1 MASSTDYLKT
11 KYTLK
16 DLDAEYYESIGL
28 DYDSERGHSMSSFQR
43 FIIAVMLLLAVLII
57 GTMFLVVTEK
67 LWLF

>member
-1 MASSTDYLKT
+1 MAEANDYLKM

-28 DYDSERGHSMSSFQR
+28 DYSDGRGRGMSSFQR
-43 FIIAVMLLLAVLII
+43 FIISILFFLAVLVI
-57 GTMFLVVTEK
+57 GTMFLVVTDR